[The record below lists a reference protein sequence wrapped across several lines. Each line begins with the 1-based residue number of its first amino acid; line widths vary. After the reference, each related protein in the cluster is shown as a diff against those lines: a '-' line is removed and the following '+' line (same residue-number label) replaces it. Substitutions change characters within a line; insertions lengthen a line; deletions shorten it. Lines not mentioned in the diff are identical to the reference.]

1 MNRDKIFGALFGVAV
16 GDALGAPVE
25 FMSANEII
33 SQYGRVTTMLGG
45 GWLNLNPG
53 EITDDTEMSLCVA
66 EGIVIAPQ
74 TPVGEIGS
82 RFIDWYNTRPK
93 DIVRACEYPIR
104 NVLRNSRKS
113 GKIAN
118 TKAWFDAAIEAH
130 GSVVGLSAGNGAL
143 MRTVYTGL
151 YYGTEH
157 APMTADIAKM
167 THWNDESTEA
177 CLIYSQIIALLT
189 AGADVKIIADVLRG
203 TRYADHRQTYSPS
216 VNVVDS
222 MCCALDS
229 LLATNNFENAVVAA
243 VNLGGDADT
252 IGAITG
258 GLAGARYGL
267 SAIPKIWLDKLSREV
282 TDQINRLAEIAYN
295 KRTEQK

>member
-66 EGIVIAPQ
+66 EGIIIAPE
-74 TPVGEIGS
+74 TPVGEIGA

-118 TKAWFDAAIEAH
+118 TKAWFDAAIEAD

-167 THWNDESTEA
+167 THWNDKSTEA
-177 CLIYSQIIALLT
+177 CLLYSQIIALLT
-189 AGADVKIIADVLRG
+189 ADADVKIIKDVLRG

-216 VNVVDS
+216 ANVVDS

-229 LLATNNFENAVVAA
+229 LLATTSFESAVVAA

-258 GLAGARYGL
+258 GLAGACYGL
-267 SAIPKIWLDKLSREV
+267 SAIPKIWLEQLSREV
-282 TDQINRLAEIAYN
+282 TDQINRLAEIAYK
-295 KRTEQK
+295 KRAGQP